1 MRTSTN
7 CLLTA
12 VLALLC
18 GCAAF
23 ADSSSS
29 TTGGSSRTADFALR
43 DLEGKTVRLSDYRGR
58 VVVVNFWATWCS
70 PCAAEQ
76 PQLEKLWNSYRDR
89 GVVVLAVSMDGPET
103 VADVAPMVH
112 SRGLTFPVL
121 LDVETSVTGNLNPR
135 RAAPYTLLIGKDGE
149 VTWQKESYDNGAAAE
164 LEGQVQRL
172 L

>member
-1 MRTSTN
+1 MRISK
-7 CLLTA
+7 LVVA
-12 VLALLC
+12 AALALSS

-23 ADSSSS
+23 ADSPGS
-29 TTGGSSRTADFALR
+29 TAGTKTADFALR
-43 DLEGKTVRLSDYRGR
+43 DIAGKTVRLSDYRGK
-58 VVVVNFWATWCS
+58 VVIVNFWATWCS

-76 PQLEKLWNSYRDR
+76 PQLEKIYNAYKDR

-121 LDVETSVTGNLNPR
+121 LDVETAVTGNLNPR
-135 RAAPYTLLIGKDGE
+135 RAAPYTLLIGKDGV
-149 VTWQKESYDNGAAAE
+149 VTWQKESYAHGDADE